1 MARAMTTGDYLKRRL
16 RPMALRLRLRDT
28 LLLASRTLWLGLAGG
43 ALVEIAGRLLPIP
56 NLLLWSL
63 VPPALWLLAML
74 GYLLVRPLPV
84 RRVAERVDSA
94 LELRE
99 RLSTALELSGLP
111 ERSPLDDAQQ
121 ADARAH
127 ADTLRPR
134 MLPLRFD
141 RRPLVLALLPLAV
154 LVASALHD
162 GAMGQR

>member
-16 RPMALRLRLRDT
+16 RPVALRLRLRDT

-111 ERSPLDDAQQ
+111 ER
-121 ADARAH
+121 
-127 ADTLRPR
+127 
-134 MLPLRFD
+134 
-141 RRPLVLALLPLAV
+141 
-154 LVASALHD
+154 
-162 GAMGQR
+162 